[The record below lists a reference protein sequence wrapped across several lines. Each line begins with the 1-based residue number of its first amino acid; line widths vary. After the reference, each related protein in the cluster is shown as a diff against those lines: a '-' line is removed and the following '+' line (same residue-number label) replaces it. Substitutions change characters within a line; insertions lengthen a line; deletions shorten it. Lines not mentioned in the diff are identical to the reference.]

1 MDGLDTLAHALGQRT
16 PEQLAGLL
24 ARHREPLSH
33 RPAPT
38 RLRQLAAALWSYE
51 TVHHLVLQL
60 DRPRLQLLAAVSRAG
75 QRLAEENAPPRPP
88 APRSGAGFEAL
99 MSHSLSFP
107 QLAAEPVPAET
118 AYEALGAGGPGA
130 AREAAAAA
138 LRALYEDGLA
148 APAED
153 GRIVVPPRVP
163 QLIGGLGLGDF
174 APVAP
179 RPAPAALTRTDPA
192 LVGAETQA
200 AAATLASAMD
210 RLLAALA
217 AQPAALRKSGGLAV
231 RETKRLAKAAG
242 IGEDRARLLLDTAEA
257 AGLIALS
264 RDSGGTTALPTAAY
278 DDWLARPAGERLAP
292 VLTAWAELRAI
303 PTLGALGEPPA
314 ALVRGH
320 DRYAAPLRRA
330 LLEALAAL
338 PEGVGVAVPPP
349 PLPDAQD
356 ALQPLHGLIQAADWH
371 RPLAVA
377 GQPMAADRS
386 AHTLSEAAFLGVVAH
401 GALSPL
407 GRALLA
413 GPAGLRAELSRLLPP
428 PLEHAH
434 FQADLTAV
442 APGAP
447 SAGLAELLGACA
459 DRESEGHAV
468 TWRFS
473 ADSVRRALDAG
484 HAPGALVADLT
495 AASASGALPQPLTY
509 LIGDTARTHGRVRVV
524 RTACCVRSDD
534 EALVRELAAHRE
546 LCALGLRAIAPTVL
560 VAAEPPDAVL
570 RALRAAGYAPVLE
583 AETGTTVV
591 ERAAAHRAKAPAP
604 LPSARKAAEPLA
616 LAERLLR
623 G

>member
-1 MDGLDTLAHALGQRT
+1 MDGLDTLARALGQRT

-38 RLRQLAAALWSYE
+38 SLRGLATALWSYE

-60 DRPRLQLLAAVSRAG
+60 DRPRLQLLAAVARAG
-75 QRLAEENAPPRPP
+75 QRLAEQNAPPRPP

-107 QLAAEPVPAET
+107 QLAAEPVPAAT
-118 AYEALGAGGPGA
+118 AYEALGADSPGPD
-130 AREAAAAA
+130 REAVAAA
-138 LRALYEDGLA
+138 LGALYEDGLA

-163 QLIGGLGLGDF
+163 QLIGALGLGDF
-174 APVAP
+174 ARHAP
-179 RPAPAALTRTDPA
+179 RPAPDALTRTDPA
-192 LVGAETQA
+192 VVAGETQA
-200 AAATLASAMD
+200 AASALSAAVD

-242 IGEDRARLLLDTAEA
+242 TGEGHARLLLDTAEA

-264 RDSGGTTALPTAAY
+264 RDRGGTTALPTAAY
-278 DDWLARPAGERLAP
+278 DEWMARPAGERLAP
-292 VLTAWAELRAI
+292 VLTAWAELHGI
-303 PTLGALGEPPA
+303 PTLGAPGEPPA
-314 ALVRGH
+314 TLVRGH

-338 PEGVGVAVPPP
+338 PEGTGAAVPPP
-349 PLPDAQD
+349 SADAPD
-356 ALQPLHGLIQAADWH
+356 ALQPLHELIQTADWY
-371 RPLAVA
+371 RPLAVS
-377 GQPMAADRS
+377 GQPMAERRA

-413 GPAGLRAELSRLLPP
+413 GPAALRAELGRLLPP

-447 SAGLAELLGACA
+447 SAGLADLLGSCA
-459 DRESEGHAV
+459 DRESQGNAV
-468 TWRFS
+468 TWRFT

-484 HAPGALVADLT
+484 HAPAALTAELT
-495 AASASGALPQPLTY
+495 AASASGALPQPLAY

-546 LCALGLRAIAPTVL
+546 LRALGLRAVAPTVL

-570 RALRAAGYAPVLE
+570 RA
-583 AETGTTVV
+583 
-591 ERAAAHRAKAPAP
+591 
-604 LPSARKAAEPLA
+604 
-616 LAERLLR
+616 
-623 G
+623 